1 MKNLLL
7 ATAFAAMACPL
18 YAEVAN
24 TLFLIGE
31 PAGGWDTAKGIEMTK
46 TADGVFETDVE
57 LKGKNSFGFVK
68 ELNSNGDWGAF
79 NGCRYTPEAAGTVP
93 VDGEN
98 KMIYTGDGTDYSWDL
113 GAGTYH
119 FKVDTNA
126 MVFILSGAG
135 DEPPVVQ
142 HGDLYFTGEVNNWG
156 FTDEYIMSTAD
167 GEVYVYETG
176 VIRGGVPFKLS
187 DKSWKPAYTTLK
199 EDMEANQ
206 TYDVVTGDGLGNMAF
221 ASDVEDAVLTL
232 DTKAM
237 KLTVS
242 GTSGVGNISV
252 ETVGGTEYFNLQGVR
267 VAEPVSGLYIVR
279 RGTKVSK
286 EYIR

>member
-18 YAEVAN
+18 YAEVAT
-24 TLFLIGE
+24 TLYLIGE
-31 PAGGWDTAKGIEMTK
+31 PAGGWDTSKGIEMTK

-68 ELNSNGDWGAF
+68 ELNSNNDWAAF
-79 NGCRYTPEAAGTVP
+79 NDCRYTPEVAGTVP
-93 VDGEN
+93 VEGEN
-98 KMIYTGDGTDYSWDL
+98 KMIYTGDATDYSWDL
-113 GAGTYH
+113 GAGSYH

-126 MVFILSGAG
+126 MVFILSGVG
-135 DEPPVVQ
+135 EQPPVQ
-142 HGDLYFTGEVNNWG
+142 LGDIYFTGEVNNWG
-156 FTDEYIMSTAD
+156 FTDEYLMSTTD

-187 DKSWKPAYTTLK
+187 DKSWHPAYTSLK
-199 EDMEANQ
+199 ADMEPNQ
-206 TYDVVTGDGLGNMAF
+206 TYDVVTGDGLDNMAF

-242 GTSGVGNISV
+242 GTSGVSDISV
-252 ETVGGTEYFNLQGVR
+252 ETPGGVEYFNLQGVR
-267 VAEPVSGLYIVR
+267 VAEPARGLYIVR
-279 RGTKVSK
+279 RAAKVSK